1 MVDGDGAPDPDTG
14 DDGGP
19 PRDGELYG
27 AIMAAGF
34 DRKIKSAVEVGA
46 DAATGMRF
54 KTGGSFSGTLGDG
67 GVMDL
72 EASPLLGADE
82 RFLYPRL
89 RSVGIGSD
97 ITSVQ
102 SYRQL
107 SRTLATDSAMI
118 RDVDAVSTKPSTNTV
133 SELLAEAVKQI
144 ASISSATPN
153 VLLENDGFRQ
163 WVQTDLVLAYR
174 KALDYMITTEIAA
187 AATTVTGSAAGN
199 AYEDILQAQMA
210 VEGQGYNPTTVV
222 LSPADALALRLLTM
236 ASGVTYAF
244 SQAPPAIVVT
254 PSIGDGIGFVL
265 DPAAAG
271 TLYLSPARFA
281 VFEENAGATNT
292 STARFES
299 HGILSCSVRRRSASS
314 AGARNRPASSLG
326 RGMGGAGGPPPA
338 GAARFLPGVT
348 SFRRV
353 AAARNA
359 TSDIRPGAHVQER
372 RKGRARGRE
381 RGRGSPPASPAEERQ
396 SCWSKMR

>member
-1 MVDGDGAPDPDTG
+1 M
-14 DDGGP
+14 
-19 PRDGELYG
+19 
-27 AIMAAGF
+27 
-34 DRKIKSAVEVGA
+34 
-46 DAATGMRF
+46 
-54 KTGGSFSGTLGDG
+54 
-67 GVMDL
+67 
-72 EASPLLGADE
+72 
-82 RFLYPRL
+82 
-89 RSVGIGSD
+89 
-97 ITSVQ
+97 
-102 SYRQL
+102 
-107 SRTLATDSAMI
+107 
-118 RDVDAVSTKPSTNTV
+118 
-133 SELLAEAVKQI
+133 
-144 ASISSATPN
+144 
-153 VLLENDGFRQ
+153 
-163 WVQTDLVLAYR
+163 LAYR

-187 AATTVTGSAAGN
+187 AATAVTGSAAGN

-210 VEGQGYNPTTVV
+210 VEGQGYNPTMV

-254 PSIGDGIGFVL
+254 PSIGDGTGFVL

-292 STARFES
+292 STARFEL

-359 TSDIRPGAHVQER
+359 TSDIRPGALMCRNGGKVAH
-372 RKGRARGRE
+372 AA
-381 RGRGSPPASPAEERQ
+381 GSGAGDLPGLSR
-396 SCWSKMR
+396 